1 MTHDE
6 DPLFEE
12 ADEENYE
19 NEEDEEE
26 LYEDED
32 YDDEDYEDEDYEDEY
47 DADPS
52 EFSIGTS
59 DSRLGKFMKDPW
71 PSATFVLM
79 LIGFAIVLGTPPAI
93 WEIWLYLIESLYFTL
108 ILGVVAIVFS
118 IQTVM
123 KNPKGRMR
131 YVGYGVLLMSLFAVA
146 IGFLDTTSWVV
157 TGHSI
162 LPFTDTPLTAL
173 TVTLLVFGL
182 YSLWLF
188 QRSTEPK

>member
-1 MTHDE
+1 MMHDE

-12 ADEENYE
+12 SNEDDYEE
-19 NEEDEEE
+19 EEDEEE

-47 DADPS
+47 DVAPS
-52 EFSIGTS
+52 EFSMDTS
-59 DSRLGKFMKDPW
+59 DSWLGKLMQDPW
-71 PSATFVLM
+71 PSATFALM

-93 WEIWLYLIESLYFTL
+93 WEIWLYLIEGLYFTF
-108 ILGVVAIVFS
+108 ILGVVAVVLS

-123 KNPKGRMR
+123 RNPVGRMK

-146 IGFLDTTSWVV
+146 LGFLDTASWVA
-157 TGHSI
+157 TGNSI

-173 TVTLLVFGL
+173 TMTLLVFGL

>member
-12 ADEENYE
+12 S
-19 NEEDEEE
+19 NEEDYEEE
-26 LYEDED
+26 EDED
-32 YDDEDYEDEDYEDEY
+32 YEDEDEDYEDEDYEDEY
-47 DADPS
+47 DVDSS
-52 EFSIGTS
+52 EFSMGTS
-59 DSRLGKFMKDPW
+59 DSRLGKFMEDPW
-71 PSATFVLM
+71 PTATFVLM

-93 WEIWLYLIESLYFTL
+93 WEIWLYLIEGLYFTF
-108 ILGVVAIVFS
+108 ILGVVAIVLS

-123 KNPKGRMR
+123 RNPVGRMK
-131 YVGYGVLLMSLFAVA
+131 YVGYGVLLMALFAVA
-146 IGFLDTTSWVV
+146 LGFLDTASWVV

-173 TVTLLVFGL
+173 TMTLLVFGL